1 MRFTLSIKG
10 PKGRPKIWRTN
21 SVQLAWARFTEY
33 ARAMPETTVTLHD
46 ELTDVEVSS
55 SGATTRRGGRATSTW
70 STPGCP
76 STSKPTPARW
86 VLPW

>member
-55 SGATTRRGGRATSTW
+55 S
-70 STPGCP
+70 
-76 STSKPTPARW
+76 
-86 VLPW
+86 